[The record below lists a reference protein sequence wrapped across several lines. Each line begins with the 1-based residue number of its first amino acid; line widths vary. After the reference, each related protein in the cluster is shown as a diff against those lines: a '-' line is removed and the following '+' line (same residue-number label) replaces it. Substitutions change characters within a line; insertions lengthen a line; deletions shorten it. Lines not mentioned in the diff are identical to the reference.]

1 MILPDELV
9 IEMTLEVN
17 DNIIEFEVEE
27 GIGTGTLPPYEGEYI
42 VTPRKVEQV
51 LETNDKR
58 MTDDVTVEAISY
70 IEVGNLGG
78 GTTATIGFE

>member
-9 IEMTLEVN
+9 IEMTLDTDEKV
-17 DNIIEFEVEE
+17 IEFEIEE
-27 GIGTGTLPPYEGEYI
+27 GIGTGTLPPYQGEYT
-42 VTPRKVEQV
+42 VTPRKIEQV
-51 LETNDKR
+51 LNTNDKR

>member
-1 MILPDELV
+1 MIFNISV
-9 IEMTLEVN
+9 IDDSEIT
-17 DNIIEFEVEE
+17 FEIEE
-27 GIGTGTLPPYEGEYI
+27 GIGSGTLPPYEGTYV

-70 IEVGNLGG
+70 IEAGNLGG
-78 GTTATIGFE
+78 GMTATIGFE

>member
-1 MILPDELV
+1 MTFNISV
-9 IEMTLEVN
+9 IDDSEIT
-17 DNIIEFEVEE
+17 FEIEE
-27 GIGTGTLPPYEGEYI
+27 GIGTGTLPPYEGEY
-42 VTPRKVEQV
+42 VVAPRKIEQV

-58 MTDDVTVEAISY
+58 MTDNVTVEAISY

>member
-1 MILPDELV
+1 MTFNISV
-9 IEMTLEVN
+9 IDDSEIM
-17 DNIIEFEVEE
+17 FEIEE
-27 GIGTGTLPPYEGEYI
+27 GIGTGTLPPYEGEYV
-42 VTPRKVEQV
+42 VTPRKVDQI

-58 MTDDVTVEAISY
+58 MTDDVTIEAISY

>member
-1 MILPDELV
+1 MTFNISV
-9 IEMTLEVN
+9 IDDSEIM
-17 DNIIEFEVEE
+17 FEIEE
-27 GIGTGTLPPYEGEYI
+27 GIGSGTLPPYEGTYV

-70 IEVGNLGG
+70 IEAGNLGG
-78 GTTATIGFE
+78 GKTATIGFE

>member
-1 MILPDELV
+1 MTFNISV
-9 IEMTLEVN
+9 IDDSEIM
-17 DNIIEFEVEE
+17 FEIEE
-27 GIGTGTLPPYEGEYI
+27 GIGSGTLPPYEGSYI

-58 MTDDVTVEAISY
+58 MTDDVTIEAISY

>member
-1 MILPDELV
+1 MIFNISV
-9 IEMTLEVN
+9 IDDSEIT
-17 DNIIEFEVEE
+17 FEIEE
-27 GIGTGTLPPYEGEYI
+27 GIGSGTLPPYEGSYI

-70 IEVGNLGG
+70 IEVSNLGG

>member
-9 IEMTLEVN
+9 IEMTLDADEK
-17 DNIIEFEVEE
+17 IIEFEVEE
-27 GIGTGTLPPYEGEYI
+27 GIGTGTLPPYQGEYTVI
-42 VTPRKVEQV
+42 PRKIEQV
-51 LETNDKR
+51 LNTNDKR

>member
-1 MILPDELV
+1 MIFNISV
-9 IEMTLEVN
+9 IDDSEIT
-17 DNIIEFEVEE
+17 FEIEE
-27 GIGTGTLPPYEGEYI
+27 GIGSGTLPPYEGSYV

-70 IEVGNLGG
+70 IEAGNLGG
-78 GTTATIGFE
+78 GMTATIGFE

>member
-1 MILPDELV
+1 MIFNISV
-9 IEMTLEVN
+9 IEDSEIT
-17 DNIIEFEVEE
+17 FEIEE
-27 GIGTGTLPPYEGEYI
+27 GIGSGTLPPYEGTYV

-70 IEVGNLGG
+70 IEAGNLGG
-78 GTTATIGFE
+78 GMTATIGFE

>member
-1 MILPDELV
+1 MIFNISV
-9 IEMTLEVN
+9 IDDSEIT
-17 DNIIEFEVEE
+17 FEIEE
-27 GIGTGTLPPYEGEYI
+27 GIGSGTLPPYEGAYI

>member
-1 MILPDELV
+1 MIFNISV
-9 IEMTLEVN
+9 IDDSEIT
-17 DNIIEFEVEE
+17 FEIEE
-27 GIGTGTLPPYEGEYI
+27 GIGSGTLPPYEGSYV

-78 GTTATIGFE
+78 GVTATIGFE

>member
-1 MILPDELV
+1 MTFNISV
-9 IEMTLEVN
+9 IDDSEIM
-17 DNIIEFEVEE
+17 FEVEE

-42 VTPRKVEQV
+42 VTPRKVDQI

-58 MTDDVTVEAISY
+58 MTDDVTIEAISY
-70 IEVGNLGG
+70 IEVGNLSG

>member
-1 MILPDELV
+1 MIFNISV
-9 IEMTLEVN
+9 IDDSEIT
-17 DNIIEFEVEE
+17 FEIEE
-27 GIGTGTLPPYEGEYI
+27 GIGSGTLPPYEGTYV

-70 IEVGNLGG
+70 IEASNLGG
-78 GTTATIGFE
+78 GMTATIGFE

>member
-1 MILPDELV
+1 MIFNISV
-9 IEMTLEVN
+9 IDDSEIT
-17 DNIIEFEVEE
+17 FEIEE
-27 GIGTGTLPPYEGEYI
+27 GIGSGTLPPYEGSYV

-70 IEVGNLGG
+70 IEVGNMGG
-78 GTTATIGFE
+78 GVTATIGFE